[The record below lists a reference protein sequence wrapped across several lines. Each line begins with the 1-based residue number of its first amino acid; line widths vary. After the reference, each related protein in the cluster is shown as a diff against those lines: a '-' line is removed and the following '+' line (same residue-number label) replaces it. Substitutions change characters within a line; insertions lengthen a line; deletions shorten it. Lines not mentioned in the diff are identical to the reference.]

1 MASNT
6 IPREVVMKVKDTT
19 FNKDQL
25 VDCAQH
31 SADAAEICRLALNK
45 IRALEIKIA
54 RLGKSERGST
64 QPSD

>member
-1 MASNT
+1 
-6 IPREVVMKVKDTT
+6 MKVKDTT
-19 FNKDQL
+19 FSKDQL

-45 IRALEIKIA
+45 IRALEVKIE
-54 RLGKSERGST
+54 RLGKTNKKSA